1 MYNYRRSCSEYSLY
15 QRVIIIL
22 IQIIFVSTVL
32 IIDVERRVADD
43 NRIPLPLYNIV
54 DIVPAIPMYEFHHP
68 DPISSFFCFTNSLY
82 LRV

>member
-32 IIDVERRVADD
+32 IIDVERRVADETGF
-43 NRIPLPLYNIV
+43 PSP
-54 DIVPAIPMYEFHHP
+54 FTT
-68 DPISSFFCFTNSLY
+68 SSI
-82 LRV
+82 